1 MFWSVKLFP
10 NKDKLLV
17 CASGKFMVFSLFLV
31 LCCCGK
37 LQTTNYTLNAG
48 KDYRRVQ
55 THLKLFNISTH
66 LYNIFQIITMFT
78 RLDYQTLFSIV
89 LFSSNLEKNI
99 SRGNYTL

>member
-31 LCCCGK
+31 LCCYGK

-48 KDYRRVQ
+48 KD
-55 THLKLFNISTH
+55 
-66 LYNIFQIITMFT
+66 
-78 RLDYQTLFSIV
+78 
-89 LFSSNLEKNI
+89 
-99 SRGNYTL
+99 